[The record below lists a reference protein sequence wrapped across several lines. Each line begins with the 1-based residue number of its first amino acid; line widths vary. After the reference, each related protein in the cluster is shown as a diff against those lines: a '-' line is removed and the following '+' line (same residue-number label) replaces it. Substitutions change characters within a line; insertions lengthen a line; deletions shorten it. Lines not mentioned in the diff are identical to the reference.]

1 VNIIYILTDDTTLLW
16 GVKSYDNLLMEAGR
30 NSGDVQAE
38 LLFHKHKSF
47 SLSNGWPFPW
57 RVYFN
62 GDNCAMPPPGVYPHD
77 NPLIDI
83 GSKQEVSLFIHT

>member
-1 VNIIYILTDDTTLLW
+1 VNIIFILTDDTTLLW

-62 GDNCAMPPPGVYPHD
+62 GDNCAMPPHGVYPHD